1 MFRFLL
7 NIMIS
12 LISLLKNALINSS
25 RIQKL
30 QNDKD
35 WTKNLLSL
43 YIIQKSNGICLFSH
57 HFKLGKISQI
67 ENQLVG
73 MGFIAIINMML
84 EVVDSESR
92 PRLFDL
98 GKKQVLLKEGNNIL
112 SILITTRYVKIL
124 ESKLEEF
131 TTYFCK
137 IFELQQQI
145 NRELA
150 FVCAEDYALTSD
162 LVSIIFSHKNQ
173 KPLEFI
179 PIIFKTIQKGK
190 RDVVDKKNGIANIL
204 RIQTPIK
211 KN

>member
-1 MFRFLL
+1 
-7 NIMIS
+7 MIS
-12 LISLLKNALINSS
+12 LISLLKNTFIKSS

-30 QNDKD
+30 QNDRH

-43 YIIQKSNGICLFSH
+43 YIIQKSDGICLFSH

-112 SILITTRYVKIL
+112 SILITSCYVKLL

-131 TTYFCK
+131 TSYFSK

-145 NRELA
+145 NQESTYI
-150 FVCAEDYALTSD
+150 CAEDYALTSD
-162 LVSIIFSHKNQ
+162 LISMIFSPRNQ

-190 RDVVDKKNGIANIL
+190 RDSSDKKNGISKIL
-204 RIQTPIK
+204 RIQAPIS